1 VRMGISRQLQSIDGG
16 FRIARSFPEF
26 KDAPIILGE
35 SDPEGCA
42 ACSARQYP
50 QNAYRNGVLYPCYTA
65 EVLARTLELAAR
77 YHANLEGV
85 VTWAFEFEDQPYF
98 AGFRTLATNGVD
110 KPILNLFHML
120 GLMGAERLPVTSP
133 QAISLQPVLNSG
145 VTGPPDVNAVAAS
158 GSHNLSV
165 LIWNYHDDDVPGPGA
180 SVELL
185 IKNLPA
191 DATRVQVRH
200 YRIDDHHSNAYTAW
214 KDSGSP
220 QQPTAEQYKRLL
232 GAARLEELEPAEKT
246 STRKG
251 EIRCSFN
258 LPRHAVSLFTVTW

>member
-1 VRMGISRQLQSIDGG
+1 L
-16 FRIARSFPEF
+16 F
-26 KDAPIILGE
+26 
-35 SDPEGCA
+35 
-42 ACSARQYP
+42 
-50 QNAYRNGVLYPCYTA
+50 TA

-110 KPILNLFHML
+110 KPILNLFLML

-133 QAISLQPVLNSG
+133 QAISLQSVLNSG

-158 GSHNLSV
+158 GSQKVSV
-165 LIWNYHDDDVPGPGA
+165 LIWNYHDDNAPGPGA

-232 GAARLEELEPAEKT
+232 AAARLEQLEPAEKT
-246 STRKG
+246 GTRKG
-251 EIRCSFN
+251 EIRWSFN